1 MGYKGI
7 IQFRSILAL
16 KSRKFY
22 YTIFSHNQTI
32 QSLIFSKKKLFLVLS
47 CFCYDFFL
55 NLQIVHPCF
64 SLPKY
69 DGRKNLECVTQI

>member
-22 YTIFSHNQTI
+22 YTTFSYNQTI
-32 QSLIFSKKKLFLVLS
+32 QSLIFWKKKIIFGIVLFLLW
-47 CFCYDFFL
+47 FFL

>member
-22 YTIFSHNQTI
+22 YTIFSYNQTI
-32 QSLIFSKKKLFLVLS
+32 QSLIFWKKKLFLVLS
-47 CFCYDFFL
+47 CFCYDFFFKST
-55 NLQIVHPCF
+55 NSAPMFFRYQNMMGVKIWSV
-64 SLPKY
+64 
-69 DGRKNLECVTQI
+69 